1 LLVIRAKKEP
11 FLYLGAGLVM
21 LLDIFYL
28 AQATDHRDLIY
39 GLLGISQEQ
48 SLLEQQV
55 KTGIK
60 SNLPIPNYEHSLREV
75 YIDWSR
81 YLIESSGKL
90 ELLSRT
96 IVIDNIQEDNSSTS
110 APSHP

>member
-39 GLLGISQEQ
+39 GLLGISQER

-60 SNLPIPNYEHSLREV
+60 SNLPIPNYEHSLREA